1 MDSALDA
8 RWRDR
13 PGLAS
18 GRRSGCKRLGLRSL
32 LLAVALV
39 TLSAIPID
47 AQTTDVRSV
56 FKLASPAVAFLTSYD
71 ANGNAMKIGSGFFV
85 SKGRG
90 LLVTNYHVIEGAH
103 RVEVR
108 LRNGAKA
115 WADGVVDLDRK
126 IDYAILQVSGANFP
140 VVRIGNARYAEIG
153 EPVVAIGNPEGLD
166 FTVSEGIIS
175 QRRPFGDHMMLQISA
190 PISHGSSGG
199 PILNMRGEVI
209 GVATA
214 GVEQGQN
221 LNFAL
226 PINYVDAALNEGTRV
241 QWSLPD
247 VAKWEGERD
256 EAELMA
262 RLPVYEDPEGLF
274 SMRVPGAWLFDR
286 ATQWDAENRVHI
298 NWTIFMPESAER
310 AEVLGYLSEGIRIRV
325 DVPAEGLVFVDVPL
339 EEWAAAYITDL
350 LKANPGFVATDSARI
365 TFSGQP
371 AMVYSMVGQNENI
384 SEPEKSTFIFQRSKK
399 YRLKIELVS
408 PTSRLQDYETLFLLL
423 LEEFSLSS
431 ALMR

>member
-1 MDSALDA
+1 MNSAADT
-8 RWRDR
+8 RWRER
-13 PGLAS
+13 GRSSRRRVESQRLA
-18 GRRSGCKRLGLRSL
+18 L
-32 LLAVALV
+32 LNLVLAGAFLMP
-39 TLSAIPID
+39 SAIPAE

-71 ANGNAMKIGSGFFV
+71 ANGNAMKIGSGFFI

-103 RVEVR
+103 KVEVR
-108 LRNGAKA
+108 LRDGAKA

-126 IDYAILQVSGANFP
+126 IDYAILQVSGAHFP
-140 VVRIGNARYAEIG
+140 AIRVGNARYAEIG
-153 EPVVAIGNPEGLD
+153 EPVVAIGNPQGLD

-190 PISHGSSGG
+190 PISQGSSGG

-226 PINYVDAALNEGTRV
+226 PINYVDAALNDGIRV
-241 QWSLPD
+241 QWSLPT
-247 VAKWEGERD
+247 VAEWED
-256 EAELMA
+256 EQDEVELLA

-274 SMRVPGAWLFDR
+274 SMRVPGNWYFDT
-286 ATQWDAENRVHI
+286 ASQWDAENRVHI
-298 NWTIFMPESAER
+298 NWTVFAPESAER

-325 DVPAEGLVFVDVPL
+325 DVPDEGLVFVDVPL
-339 EEWAAAYITDL
+339 GEWAANYITDL
-350 LKANPGFVATDSARI
+350 LKANPGFAATDSAHI

-371 AMVYSMVGQNENI
+371 AMAYSMVGQNENI
-384 SEPEKSTFIFQRSKK
+384 SEPEKSTFIFQRSDK

-408 PTSRLQDYETLFLLL
+408 PTSRLQSYETLFLLL

-431 ALMR
+431 TLMNP